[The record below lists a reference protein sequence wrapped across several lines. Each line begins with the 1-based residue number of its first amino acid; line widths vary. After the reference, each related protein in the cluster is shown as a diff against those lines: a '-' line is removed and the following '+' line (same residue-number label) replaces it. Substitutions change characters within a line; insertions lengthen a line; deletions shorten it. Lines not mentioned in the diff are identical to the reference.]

1 MSDNWYILGL
11 ELNNEDIIRFAYL
24 VNDIQK
30 RIKQWAQS
38 IHTINEEFTATSE
51 NTIKT
56 KEMPIL
62 IEVYIP
68 LSCTV
73 TNM

>member
-1 MSDNWYILGL
+1 MKILSDLLTLLTYTKENKAMSS
-11 ELNNEDIIRFAYL
+11 
-24 VNDIQK
+24 VNPHK
-30 RIKQWAQS
+30 
-38 IHTINEEFTATSE
+38 NEEFTATSE